1 MNSTSAA
8 SSAAWYAQLS
18 KPFFAPPAWVF
29 GPVWTVLYIIIAI
42 SFGFVL
48 VQCIKK
54 RLPFLVLLPFGLNLI
69 FNLAYTPVQFGL
81 RNLTL
86 ASVDILLVMTTL
98 VWALLAIWPRVRW
111 VAWVNIPYLLWV
123 AFATLLQL
131 SVTWLNR

>member
-86 ASVDILLVMTTL
+86 AGLDILLVMTTL